1 MAAMTDP
8 ISPAHYKR
16 GKLETVDVI
25 MDLVRD
31 LPGDEA
37 ILVGNA
43 IKYLSRYRFK
53 HGTSPLQD
61 ARKAEWYIKKLVA
74 LLKTKP
80 SAGSIKKEYPLY
92 PVDH

>member
-1 MAAMTDP
+1 MTDP

-16 GKLETVDVI
+16 GKLETVDII
-25 MDLVRD
+25 MDVVRD

-53 HGTSPLQD
+53 HGISPLQD
-61 ARKAEWYIKKLVA
+61 AQKAEWYIKKLVA

-80 SAGSIKKEYPLY
+80 SASSIKKEYPEY

>member
-1 MAAMTDP
+1 MTDP

-16 GKLETVDVI
+16 GKLETVDII
-25 MDLVRD
+25 MDVVRD

-53 HGTSPLQD
+53 HGISPLQD
-61 ARKAEWYIKKLVA
+61 AQKAEWYIKKLVA

-80 SAGSIKKEYPLY
+80 SASSIKKDYPEY

>member
-1 MAAMTDP
+1 MTDL

-25 MDLVRD
+25 MDVVRD

-53 HGTSPLQD
+53 HGVSPLQD
-61 ARKAEWYIKKLVA
+61 AQKAEWYVQKLVA

>member
-1 MAAMTDP
+1 MTDP

-16 GKLETVDVI
+16 GKLETVDLI
-25 MDLVRD
+25 MDIVRD

-53 HGTSPLQD
+53 HGISPLQD
-61 ARKAEWYIKKLVA
+61 AQKAEWYIKKLVA

-80 SAGSIKKEYPLY
+80 SASSIKKDYPEY

>member
-1 MAAMTDP
+1 M
-8 ISPAHYKR
+8 
-16 GKLETVDVI
+16 DV
-25 MDLVRD
+25 VRD

-53 HGTSPLQD
+53 HGISPLQD
-61 ARKAEWYIKKLVA
+61 AQKAEWYIKKLVA

-80 SAGSIKKEYPLY
+80 SASSIKKEYPEY

>member
-1 MAAMTDP
+1 MTDL

-16 GKLETVDVI
+16 GKLETVDII
-25 MDLVRD
+25 MDVVRD

-53 HGTSPLQD
+53 HGVSPLQD
-61 ARKAEWYIKKLVA
+61 AQKAEWYIKKLVA

-80 SAGSIKKEYPLY
+80 SASSIKKEYPEY

>member
-1 MAAMTDP
+1 MTDL
-8 ISPAHYKR
+8 ISPSHYKR
-16 GKLETVDVI
+16 GRLETVDII
-25 MDLVRD
+25 MDVVRD

-53 HGTSPLQD
+53 HGISPLQD
-61 ARKAEWYIKKLVA
+61 AQKAEWYIKKLVA

-80 SAGSIKKEYPLY
+80 SASSIKKDYPEY

>member
-1 MAAMTDP
+1 MTDL
-8 ISPAHYKR
+8 ISPAHYQR

-25 MDLVRD
+25 MDVVRD

-53 HGTSPLQD
+53 YGVSPLQD
-61 ARKAEWYIKKLVA
+61 VQKAEWYIKKLIS
-74 LLKTKP
+74 LLETKP
-80 SAGSIKKEYPLY
+80 SAAAQKKEYPAY

>member
-1 MAAMTDP
+1 MTDP

-16 GKLETVDVI
+16 GKLETVDIILDV
-25 MDLVRD
+25 VRD

-53 HGTSPLQD
+53 HGVSPLQD
-61 ARKAEWYIKKLVA
+61 AQKAEWYIKKLVA

-80 SAGSIKKEYPLY
+80 SASSIKKDYPEY

>member
-1 MAAMTDP
+1 MTDP

-25 MDLVRD
+25 MDVVRD

-53 HGTSPLQD
+53 HGISPLQD
-61 ARKAEWYIKKLVA
+61 AQKAEWYIKKLVA

-80 SAGSIKKEYPLY
+80 SASSIKKEYPEY

>member
-1 MAAMTDP
+1 M
-8 ISPAHYKR
+8 
-16 GKLETVDVI
+16 DV
-25 MDLVRD
+25 VRD

-53 HGTSPLQD
+53 HGVSPLQD
-61 ARKAEWYIKKLVA
+61 AQKAEWYVQKLVA

-80 SAGSIKKEYPLY
+80 STGSIKKEYPEY

>member
-1 MAAMTDP
+1 MTDP

-16 GKLETVDVI
+16 GKLETVDII
-25 MDLVRD
+25 MDVVRD

-53 HGTSPLQD
+53 HGVSPLQD
-61 ARKAEWYIKKLVA
+61 AQKAEWYIKKLVA

-80 SAGSIKKEYPLY
+80 SASSIKKDYPEY

>member
-1 MAAMTDP
+1 MTDP

-16 GKLETVDVI
+16 GKLETVDII
-25 MDLVRD
+25 MDGVRD

-53 HGTSPLQD
+53 HGISPLQD
-61 ARKAEWYIKKLVA
+61 AQKAEWYIKKLVA

-80 SAGSIKKEYPLY
+80 SASSIKKDYPEY